1 MLKGQVDFSKSIML
15 HLILD
20 LKVKTQKWSTL
31 VLQGVTVYSV
41 PARWL
46 WLPTHSLSFISHPF
60 FSWVIT
66 SLRLFVWLSAASIIT
81 IQLIFIFFFSII
93 NYWLLLF
100 LSIHQISFGFHTYIY
115 CVAFWFLLIPSH
127 VFLLHALSFPCW
139 GSCIEAEGEGRRG
152 QHLRQPLNPLPSS
165 HPPSIT
171 SDCPLST
178 RHTNLDESSHKDWGL
193 L

>member
-66 SLRLFVWLSAASIIT
+66 FLRLFVRLSAASIIT
-81 IQLIFIFFFSII
+81 IQLIFWFFFLHHK
-93 NYWLLLF
+93 LL
-100 LSIHQISFGFHTYIY
+100 I
-115 CVAFWFLLIPSH
+115 VAFSCHSPDFIWFSYVYILCCILISVDSITCIFVACLVIPLLG
-127 VFLLHALSFPCW
+127 LLYR
-139 GSCIEAEGEGRRG
+139 GRRG
-152 QHLRQPLNPLPSS
+152 RKERAAPQAAPQSPPQLSPPLNHLRLSPQHPSHQS
-165 HPPSIT
+165 WRI
-171 SDCPLST
+171 LS
-178 RHTNLDESSHKDWGL
+178 
-193 L
+193 

>member
-46 WLPTHSLSFISHPF
+46 WLPTHSLSFILSFPELSLSSVSLCDF
-60 FSWVIT
+60 QPLPSSPSSWFSD
-66 SLRLFVWLSAASIIT
+66 
-81 IQLIFIFFFSII
+81 FFFSII

-100 LSIHQISFGFHTYIY
+100 LAIHQISFGFHTYIY